1 MGRED
6 ILISD
11 VGSHKLWVA
20 RTFPAYEP
28 NTVLISNGYAAM
40 GFALPAAIA
49 AKLAHPERHVVAVCG
64 DGGFL
69 MNVQELET
77 AQRLGVALVC
87 VIFRDGGYNLI
98 EWKQQ
103 KQMGRTA
110 GVRFGNPDFVAL
122 AQAFGARGFSVGSA
136 RELRPTLVAALAH
149 PESPSSTSP
158 WTTARTR
165 G

>member
-1 MGRED
+1 
-6 ILISD
+6 
-11 VGSHKLWVA
+11 
-20 RTFPAYEP
+20 
-28 NTVLISNGYAAM
+28 M

-49 AKLAHPERHVVAVCG
+49 ARLAQPDQRVIAVCG

-103 KQMGRTA
+103 NQKGRTA
-110 GVRFGNPDFVAL
+110 GVRFGNPDFVTL
-122 AQAFGARGFSVGSA
+122 ARAFGAKGITVGASRDLLPA
-136 RELRPTLVAALAH
+136 LREAMAH
-149 PESPSSTSP
+149 PGVAIVDVPVDYGENARL
-158 WTTARTR
+158 TARL
-165 G
+165 GQLVCPI

>member
-1 MGRED
+1 M
-6 ILISD
+6 
-11 VGSHKLWVA
+11 A

-28 NTVLISNGYAAM
+28 NTVLISNGFAAM

-49 AKLAHPERHVVAVCG
+49 AKLAHPERRVVAVCG

-103 KQMGRTA
+103 NQMGRTA

-122 AQAFGARGFSVGSA
+122 ARAFGARGISVGAA
-136 RELRPTLVAALAH
+136 RELRPALREAFAH
-149 PESPSSTSP
+149 PGVSIIDVPVDYGENQRLTQRLGNLVCPI
-158 WTTARTR
+158 
-165 G
+165 